1 MGPIHMAE
9 QSADL
14 LRGTYDSGT
23 YDSGTYDSGTYDN
36 TAMTGHRQVV
46 SHSAARSRVFA
57 LHD

>member
-23 YDSGTYDSGTYDN
+23 YDN
-36 TAMTGHRQVV
+36 AAMTGHRQVV